1 MEYLLDS
8 ADLGAIKEFMEYLPL
23 SGVTTNPSFISM
35 EKTDFIPLV
44 KNIRQLIGNDT
55 ALHVQVLADNL
66 TDILTEAEFLQRE
79 IGGNLYIK
87 VPTTKVGLAA
97 MKQLKAQGFKITAT
111 AICNTQQA
119 LLAAL
124 SGADYVAPYVS
135 RIDNINS
142 TGVATVAEI
151 VQIFENYDLPTKVL
165 GASFKTVNQVT
176 ELALCGCHA
185 VTIGKDVM
193 SQLLFHPLTEWSL
206 DKFNHDWLA
215 VYQNLTVLDPQLN

>member
-8 ADLGAIKEFMEYLPL
+8 ADVGAIKEFMEYLPL
-23 SGVTTNPSFISM
+23 SGITTNPSFISQ
-35 EKTDFIPLV
+35 EKAEFIPLV
-44 KNIRQLIGNDT
+44 KSIRQLIGDEM

-66 TDILTEAEFLQRE
+66 DGILTEAKFLEQE

-97 MKQLKAQGFKITAT
+97 MKQLKTQGFKITAT

-151 VQIFENYDLPTKVL
+151 VQIFDNYDLPTKVL

-176 ELALCGCHA
+176 ELALCGCQA

-193 SQLLFHPLTEWSL
+193 GQLLFHPLTDWSL

-215 VYQNLTVLDPQLN
+215 VYQDLTAINPRLH

>member
-8 ADLGAIKEFMEYLPL
+8 ADVCAIREYLAFMPL
-23 SGVTTNPSFISM
+23 SGITTNPSFISM
-35 EKTDFIPLV
+35 EKADLVPLLQ
-44 KNIRQLIGNDT
+44 NIRQTIGNEM
-55 ALHVQVLADNL
+55 AFHAQVLANDVAG
-66 TDILTEAEFLQRE
+66 IIKEAEFLKQT

-87 VPTTKVGLAA
+87 VPTTAVGLAA
-97 MKQLKAQGFKITAT
+97 MKQLKAQGYQITAT

-151 VQIFENYDLPTKVL
+151 VQIFDNYGLKTKVL
-165 GASFKTVNQVT
+165 GASFKTVNQIT

-193 SQLLFHPLTEWSL
+193 SQLLFHPLTEWSIN
-206 DKFNHDWLA
+206 KFNQDWLN
-215 VYQNLTVLDPQLN
+215 VYNELTVINPTTK

>member
-8 ADLGAIKEFMEYLPL
+8 ADLGAIKEFMGYMPL
-23 SGVTTNPSFISM
+23 SGVTTNPSFISQ
-35 EKTDFIPLV
+35 EKAEFIPLV
-44 KNIRQLIGNDT
+44 KNIRKLIGEEV
-55 ALHVQVLADNL
+55 ALHVQVLADNI
-66 TDILTEAEFLQRE
+66 DGILTEAKFLQQE

-97 MKQLKAQGFKITAT
+97 MKQLKALGFKITAT

-151 VQIFENYDLPTKVL
+151 VQIFENYDLKTKVL

-193 SQLLFHPLTEWSL
+193 SQLLFHPLTDWSI
-206 DKFNHDWLA
+206 DKFNKDWLKI
-215 VYQNLTVLDPQLN
+215 YQELTVIQPQLN

>member
-8 ADLGAIKEFMEYLPL
+8 ADVCAIKEYLAFMPL
-23 SGVTTNPSFISM
+23 SGITTNPSFISQ
-35 EKTDFIPLV
+35 EKADLVPLL
-44 KNIRQLIGNDT
+44 KNIRQTIGNEM
-55 ALHVQVLADNL
+55 AFHAQVLASDVAG
-66 TDILTEAEFLQRE
+66 ILQEAEFLKQT

-87 VPTTKVGLAA
+87 VPTTAVGLAA
-97 MKQLKAQGFKITAT
+97 MKQLKAQGYQITAT

-151 VQIFENYDLPTKVL
+151 VQIFDNYGLKTKVL
-165 GASFKTVNQVT
+165 GASFKTVNQIT

-193 SQLLFHPLTEWSL
+193 SQLLFHPLTEWSIN
-206 DKFNHDWLA
+206 KFNQDWLN
-215 VYQNLTVLDPQLN
+215 VYNELTVINPTTK

>member
-8 ADLGAIKEFMEYLPL
+8 ADVKSIKEFMAYMPL
-23 SGVTTNPSFISM
+23 TGITTNPSFISL
-35 EKTDFIPLV
+35 EKAELVPLL
-44 KNIRQLIGNDT
+44 KSIRATIGNDM
-55 ALHVQVLADNL
+55 AFHAQVLASDVAG
-66 TDILTEAEFLQRE
+66 IIQEAAFLKHT

-87 VPTTKVGLAA
+87 VPTTPIGLAA
-97 MKQLKAQGFKITAT
+97 MKQLKAQGYQITAT
-111 AICNTQQA
+111 AICNSQQA

-151 VQIFENYDLPTKVL
+151 VQMFENYNLPTKVL
-165 GASFKTVNQVT
+165 GASFKTVNQIT

-193 SQLLFHPLTEWSL
+193 GQLLFHPLTDWSI
-206 DKFNHDWLA
+206 DKFNQDWLS
-215 VYQNLTVLDPQLN
+215 VYNELSVINPTTK

>member
-1 MEYLLDS
+1 M
-8 ADLGAIKEFMEYLPL
+8 AFHA
-23 SGVTTNPSFISM
+23 
-35 EKTDFIPLV
+35 
-44 KNIRQLIGNDT
+44 
-55 ALHVQVLADNL
+55 QVLASDVAG
-66 TDILTEAEFLQRE
+66 ILQEAEFLKQT

-87 VPTTKVGLAA
+87 VPTTAVGLAA
-97 MKQLKAQGFKITAT
+97 MKQLKAQGYQITAT

-151 VQIFENYDLPTKVL
+151 VQIFDNYGLKTKVL
-165 GASFKTVNQVT
+165 GASFKTVNQIT

-193 SQLLFHPLTEWSL
+193 SQLLFHPLTEWSIN
-206 DKFNHDWLA
+206 KFNQDWLN
-215 VYQNLTVLDPQLN
+215 VYNELTVINPTTK